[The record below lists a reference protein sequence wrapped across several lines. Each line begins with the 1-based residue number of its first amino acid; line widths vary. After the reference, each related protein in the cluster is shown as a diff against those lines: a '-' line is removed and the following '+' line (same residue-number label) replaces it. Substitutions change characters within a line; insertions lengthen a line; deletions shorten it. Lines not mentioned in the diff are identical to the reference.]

1 MHLLTAR
8 SRHEPETPEEV
19 WVEVKTI
26 NRTRTTVIG
35 WRCANIT
42 RLFLG
47 YVAVTLRVFFSKG
60 LLFFF
65 SFASFGFFRR
75 HELPCYLLTLLHTL
89 DT

>member
-1 MHLLTAR
+1 MYLLTAR

-47 YVAVTLRVFFSKG
+47 YVAVTLRVFFSEG
-60 LLFFF
+60 LFSL

-75 HELPCYLLTLLHTL
+75 HELPRYLLTLLHALGT
-89 DT
+89 